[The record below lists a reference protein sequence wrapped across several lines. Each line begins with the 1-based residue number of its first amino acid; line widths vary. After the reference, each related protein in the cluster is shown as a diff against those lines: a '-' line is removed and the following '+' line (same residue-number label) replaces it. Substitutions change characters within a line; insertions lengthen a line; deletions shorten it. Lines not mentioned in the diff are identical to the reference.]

1 MSGKDGL
8 QSDATDRGTS
18 VALIFALAA
27 ERLSLFYEHGQWLTQ
42 AQGASLAADWLRRS
56 KRTLPGDT
64 RKRLSE
70 LSDQLAR
77 HIAGTITRE
86 AGLHVAHEMLEALD
100 PNYQSELARSI
111 MVECETLLDGEPAA

>member
-1 MSGKDGL
+1 MSGRDVS
-8 QSDATDRGTS
+8 QSDTTDRGTS
-18 VALIFALAA
+18 VALIFALVA
-27 ERLSLFYEHGQWLTQ
+27 ERLSLYYEHGQWLTQ

-56 KRTLPGDT
+56 KRTLPGNT

-77 HIAGTITRE
+77 RIEGTITRE

-111 MVECETLLDGEPAA
+111 MVECENLLDGEPAA